1 MHKGS
6 KRPLPTMHP
15 SILALSRVHLHGLF
29 FACGPACPLC
39 LVAVCTLNLRQAL
52 THAGD
57 VTHNM
62 STRQP
67 SATLS
72 FLLMAQLQFLATLSL
87 VDKTL
92 SEELSEFSNGLRLV
106 IYERSRDVLQQT
118 VLPCIHLVGCC
129 HVSHGTACSNMRFQG
144 LRCVPITET

>member
-6 KRPLPTMHP
+6 KRPSSTMHP
-15 SILALSRVHLHGLF
+15 STPALSRVHLHRLL
-29 FACGPACPLC
+29 FACGLGCPLC
-39 LVAVCTLNLRQAL
+39 LVAVCTLNLRQAF

-87 VDKTL
+87 VGNTL
-92 SEELSEFSNGLRLV
+92 SEELSEFSSGLRLAA
-106 IYERSRDVLQQT
+106 YERQS
-118 VLPCIHLVGCC
+118 
-129 HVSHGTACSNMRFQG
+129 
-144 LRCVPITET
+144 